1 MSKHDSASTSTGAM
15 EPVSEQKHRRGSK
28 ASGGNGAPDSA
39 DQLLE
44 TMGYKAEL
52 SRNRSTF
59 QVAFMSFVL
68 ASIPYGLA
76 TTLAYPL
83 IGGGPVNVIWG
94 WLAVSM
100 IIVCVAASLGE
111 ITSVYPTAGGVYY
124 QAFML
129 SPPRWRRIASWICG
143 WLYLVGNITITLAVN
158 FGTAL
163 FIVSCVNVFE
173 SSPGVGVMSGEAYQV
188 FLVFLALTFLCN
200 AISSLGNKYLPW
212 IDVCLNLSLPSLC
225 VKT

>member
-1 MSKHDSASTSTGAM
+1 
-15 EPVSEQKHRRGSK
+15 
-28 ASGGNGAPDSA
+28 
-39 DQLLE
+39 
-44 TMGYKAEL
+44 
-52 SRNRSTF
+52 
-59 QVAFMSFVL
+59 
-68 ASIPYGLA
+68 
-76 TTLAYPL
+76 
-83 IGGGPVNVIWG
+83 
-94 WLAVSM
+94 
-100 IIVCVAASLGE
+100 
-111 ITSVYPTAGGVYY
+111 
-124 QAFML
+124 ML

-225 VKT
+225 VKRKMVADTLLKKDRRCLLDFCRCYCYCRLCSGPCQERTP

>member
-1 MSKHDSASTSTGAM
+1 
-15 EPVSEQKHRRGSK
+15 
-28 ASGGNGAPDSA
+28 
-39 DQLLE
+39 
-44 TMGYKAEL
+44 
-52 SRNRSTF
+52 
-59 QVAFMSFVL
+59 
-68 ASIPYGLA
+68 
-76 TTLAYPL
+76 
-83 IGGGPVNVIWG
+83 
-94 WLAVSM
+94 
-100 IIVCVAASLGE
+100 
-111 ITSVYPTAGGVYY
+111 
-124 QAFML
+124 ML

-212 IDVCLNLSLPSLC
+212 IDVCLNLPSLC
-225 VKT
+225 VKRKIVADTFLKRPPLSSGLLPVLLLLSFLFLPLPRTDAVMLAGSLDISRPTLAGPRAGHSVLVFSTLPTLLLPLA